1 MDVQSSE
8 IAEYPALA
16 EAVAAQAPLPLVLV
30 GGAVKTPA
38 YLSFAWIVNEFKAM
52 GVLD

>member
-1 MDVQSSE
+1 VQSPE

-30 GGAVKTPA
+30 GDTVKTPA
-38 YLSFAWIVNEFKAM
+38 YLSFSWIVNEFKVL
-52 GVLD
+52 GVID

>member
-1 MDVQSSE
+1 VQSPE

-16 EAVAAQAPLPLVLV
+16 AAVAAQAPLPIVLV
-30 GGAVKTPA
+30 GEDVKTPS
-38 YLSFAWIVNEFKAM
+38 YVSFSWVVNEFKSL